1 MTTVAAPDTSSR
13 GCLSVAAGTT
23 LQQLAALIP
32 PCALTSTIRCRT
44 DSSGFIVDTAYDA
57 HPYDPSATVSSYS
70 RPTTESGQRTPK
82 PSQHAAILSPE
93 PFAGLPIGHKG
104 AFPVPTV
111 SAPNRPNHDILLQTT
126 ESADRD
132 PGPKSVARS
141 RPPTSVTCQ
150 RITTRIRDALTS
162 SARWKSVSTSPVAGR
177 HAPPPP
183 VNRPFRPV
191 FPPARHFAAASAP
204 YHQSHFLDPDRNA
217 GFQQSVHRV
226 RPAEGQFTPVPAT
239 ESRLSPLSCQT
250 QTAVHPLGMVDAFR
264 FRRTR
269 KDYPPRYTSEGSG

>member
-177 HAPPPP
+177 HAPPPRQSP
-183 VNRPFRPV
+183 FSPCFPTGPPLCRCVCTLPSIAFSRSRPECGFSTKCSQGTSRRRAVYACASYGITTFATQLPNSNCCT
-191 FPPARHFAAASAP
+191 PPGH
-204 YHQSHFLDPDRNA
+204 
-217 GFQQSVHRV
+217 G
-226 RPAEGQFTPVPAT
+226 
-239 ESRLSPLSCQT
+239 
-250 QTAVHPLGMVDAFR
+250 
-264 FRRTR
+264 
-269 KDYPPRYTSEGSG
+269 